1 MYGNSKEELYT
12 HIESLVNKDF
22 DIIYNFND
30 NNSFPTLTHR
40 KSRLNFKYIP
50 EGEFDMGFSI
60 SEEAVAQKICA
71 PIPANIDEMRPV
83 HRVKV
88 KPFLISCL
96 PILNNLARDFFV
108 INNQMDTSP
117 FSPAYLTREQAE
129 YLVKEFGCRLP
140 YEYEWEYACRATT
153 KTLFVF
159 GDNLP
164 EDDELEKWLSWDFS
178 DINKLQANPFGLY
191 GMFIG
196 EWCQDEYRFNYN
208 LNSPIDSGSYVI
220 RGGGSLF
227 WPWQAEE
234 WVWCMS
240 AMRMSSKDTIDG
252 TCGLRLVFNLSS

>member
-1 MYGNSKEELYT
+1 MS
-12 HIESLVNKDF
+12 VNKNKEMYEQLANLVGRDF
-22 DIIYNFND
+22 DIISD
-30 NNSFPTLTHR
+30 LDENNSPPILIHR
-40 KSRLNFKYIP
+40 KSSLQFKYIP

-60 SEEAVAQKICA
+60 SEEVVAKNICN

-83 HRVKV
+83 HRAKV
-88 KPFLISCL
+88 KHFLISCL
-96 PILNNLARDFFV
+96 PVLNNLVRNFSV
-108 INNQMDTSP
+108 IDNKMDESP
-117 FSPAYLTREQAE
+117 FAPAYLSRNQAE
-129 YLVKEFGCRLP
+129 QLVKELGCRLP
-140 YEYEWEYACRATT
+140 YEHEWEYVCRAGT

-164 EDDELEKWLSWDFS
+164 EDNELEQWLSWDFS

-196 EWCQDEYRFNYN
+196 EWCHNEYRLNYSPD
-208 LNSPIDSGSYVI
+208 SPIDNGNYVI

-240 AMRMSSKDTIDG
+240 AMRMSSRDTIDN
-252 TCGLRLVFNLSS
+252 TCGLRLVFDICS